1 MRNHEGHRH
10 LTIVRFPQ
18 PATGLPFNSHRMLT
32 AFGESSIINDPV
44 LDLAQMEQSRQR
56 LLTNHTQERTV
67 FRGRNRDEV
76 MQRLMSSAKVTRIDA
91 SRDRL
96 DAFTF
101 ASQEQAGDVVAQR
114 LYAIGMIKFFAQQ
127 GQVIFKTLC
136 TSRSPIAGMS

>member
-1 MRNHEGHRH
+1 MRRS
-10 LTIVRFPQ
+10 
-18 PATGLPFNSHRMLT
+18 SHDCAMSRVGGGAICHGRRLKRSTSST
-32 AFGESSIINDPV
+32 ALKE
-44 LDLAQMEQSRQR
+44 RQR
-56 LLTNHTQERTV
+56 LLTNHTQERAV
-67 FRGRNRDEV
+67 IPGCNRDEV
-76 MQRLMSSAKVTRIDA
+76 MQRLMSSANVTGIDA

-136 TSRSPIAGMS
+136 TSFQRRGGTFHHPMSSNFLRN